1 MIVNRLII
9 DADPGI
15 ADAVAL
21 TMALFDPAID
31 VTAVTAVAGN
41 VSAEL
46 ATRNVQAVIEQLDPP
61 RWPRIGGATAPDGG
75 LSVSSTHLFGV
86 DGLGNANFP
95 IADLAHRHPAER
107 VMSDEVRSAPDQIKI
122 VALGPLTNIARA
134 LQREP
139 SLAQR
144 LGQVV
149 ILGGTLNGPGNITPS
164 AEFNIY
170 ADPAAARAV
179 FRSPLTKT
187 LIPLDVTSQVVFSY
201 DLLDRLP
208 DESTRA
214 GRFLRKTLPFL
225 FRAHRQVLGLEGVH
239 LHDAVALAAV
249 VHPELF
255 EVEMVAADVE
265 LSGELTTGMT
275 VFDRRPVP
283 EWRPNMHVAVSV
295 DVAGVQD
302 FILRSLSA
310 AGAASAAQ

>member
-1 MIVNRLII
+1 MIVNRLIL

-15 ADAVAL
+15 ADALAL
-21 TMALFDPAID
+21 TIALFDPAID
-31 VTAVTAVAGN
+31 LCAVTAVAGN
-41 VSAEL
+41 VPADL

-61 RWPRIGGATAPDGG
+61 RWPRIGGASPSDSNSRVGSA
-75 LSVSSTHLFGV
+75 HLFGA
-86 DGLGNANFP
+86 DGLGNANFAV
-95 IADLAHRHPAER
+95 ADLAHRHAAER
-107 VMSDEVRSAPDQIKI
+107 VICDEVRGAPDQIKL
-122 VALGPLTNIARA
+122 VALGPLTNLARA
-134 LQREP
+134 LQREAT
-139 SLAQR
+139 LAQR

-149 ILGGTLNGPGNITPS
+149 IMGGSLHGSGNITPA

-170 ADPAAARAV
+170 ADPEAARAV

-187 LIPLDVTSQVVFSY
+187 LIPLEITSQVLFSY
-201 DLLDRLP
+201 ELLERLP

-214 GRFLRKTLPFL
+214 GRFLRKILPFL
-225 FRAHRQVLGLEGVH
+225 FRAHRQVLGLEGVL

-255 EVEMVAADVE
+255 EIEMVAADVE

-275 VFDRRPVP
+275 VFDRRAMP

-302 FILRSLSA
+302 YILRSLAA
-310 AGAASAAQ
+310 AGAASAG